1 MLKEVLQGD
10 SVRPML
16 LLQTGLSACS
26 DILLVERYPSLHCLY
41 GERGEPGVGTR
52 FPGVGLDS
60 AWKDARLDGVTGDL
74 DGTGDLTGELGG

>member
-1 MLKEVLQGD
+1 
-10 SVRPML
+10 
-16 LLQTGLSACS
+16 
-26 DILLVERYPSLHCLY
+26 LY